1 MRSGLYA
8 RQAIADML
16 RGSTN
21 KEDAAMDAMWPMG
34 AAYINGRYMPVGE
47 AMIPVTEWGYRR
59 SDVTYDVVSVWDGAF
74 FRLDQHM
81 KRFRAS
87 MEYFRLVP
95 RESDADI
102 RAMLHELVRRSGLRE
117 AYVAM
122 DCLRGS
128 APTNLRRHPANARP
142 YLLAYCVPYVWLV
155 PQEIREQG
163 MHLIVA
169 SNPRIPEQCV
179 NPRAKNFHWADMT
192 RAMFEA
198 EDKGAHNPVL
208 LDFDGN
214 VTEGPG
220 FNVFAVTNG
229 VVATPDRGVLEGVTR
244 GAVIELCEKL
254 GLPCEVR
261 TVPLEE
267 LRGADEIFI
276 SSTAGGVVGVT
287 RLDERILSNDRPG
300 PVTAR
305 LGEAYWRFRK
315 DGWCNEPIDYDPA
328 IAAE

>member
-1 MRSGLYA
+1 MNA
-8 RQAIADML
+8 
-16 RGSTN
+16 T
-21 KEDAAMDAMWPMG
+21 WPAG
-34 AAYINGRYMPVGE
+34 AAYINGRTMPVAE

-59 SDVTYDVVSVWDGAF
+59 SDVTYDVVSVWGGAF
-74 FRLDQHM
+74 FRLDHHL

-87 MEYFRLVP
+87 MEYFRLLP
-95 RESDADI
+95 RESDEQI
-102 RAMLHELVRRSGLRE
+102 RAILHELVRRTGLRE

-128 APTNLRRHPANARP
+128 APAHLRRHPVNAQP
-142 YLLAYCVPYVWLV
+142 YLLAYAVPYVWLV
-155 PQEIREQG
+155 PEEVRENG

-169 SNPRIPEQCV
+169 STPRIPEQCV

-208 LDFDGN
+208 LDLDGN

-220 FNVFAVTNG
+220 FNVFVVTDG
-229 VVATPDRGVLEGVTR
+229 KIATPDRGVLEGITR
-244 GAVIELCEKL
+244 GAVIELCAKL
-254 GLPCEVR
+254 GIPCETR
-261 TVPLEE
+261 TVTPEE
-267 LRGADEIFI
+267 LRNADELFI

-287 RLDERILSNDRPG
+287 RLDGRILSNDRPG

-305 LGEAYWRFRK
+305 LRDAYWRFRK
-315 DGWCNEPIDYDPA
+315 EGWCAEPINYDLPL
-328 IAAE
+328 AAE

>member
-1 MRSGLYA
+1 
-8 RQAIADML
+8 
-16 RGSTN
+16 
-21 KEDAAMDAMWPMG
+21 MWPAG
-34 AAYINGRYMPVGE
+34 AAYINGRYMAVGE

-102 RAMLHELVRRSGLRE
+102 RAMLHELVRRAGLRE

-128 APTNLRRHPANARP
+128 APTNLRRHPANAQP

-179 NPRAKNFHWADMT
+179 NPRAKNFHWADLT
-192 RAMFEA
+192 RGQFEA
-198 EDKGAHNPVL
+198 HDRGADFCVL
-208 LDFDGN
+208 LDEHGY

-220 FNVFAVTNG
+220 FNIFVVTDERI
-229 VVATPDRGVLEGVTR
+229 ATPDTGVLEGITR
-244 GAVIELCEKL
+244 RSVIELCDDL

-261 TVPLEE
+261 TVPLAE
-267 LRGADEIFI
+267 LRNADEIFI
-276 SSTAGGVVGVT
+276 SSTAGGVIGVT
-287 RLDERILSNDRPG
+287 RLDDRILSNDRPG
-300 PVTAR
+300 PVTAK
-305 LGEAYWRFRK
+305 LGESYWRFRHE
-315 DGWCNEPIDYDPA
+315 GWCNEPIDYTPA